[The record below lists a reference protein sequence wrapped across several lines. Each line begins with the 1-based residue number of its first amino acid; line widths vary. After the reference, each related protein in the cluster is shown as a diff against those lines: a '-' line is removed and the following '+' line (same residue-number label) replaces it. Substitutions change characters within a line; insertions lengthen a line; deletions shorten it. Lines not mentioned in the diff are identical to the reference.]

1 MNIEKY
7 NEFIKKFDS
16 LGNIHGIGIGHKTVD
31 GYDTDEKSIIF
42 SVIKKKPVEEVPEN
56 ELIPSIV
63 EIDGELIKTD
73 VVESPR
79 YVPMDDPRW
88 NVGRVSHNTVTPT
101 DVYQNGVR
109 LRWSDWMVTD
119 PKVLINNRK
128 RQRSLRGGISIVI
141 NNTYDT
147 AGTLGLIA
155 IDNETNSLVGLTNWH
170 VACKGTDPYY
180 THWRRFK
187 DVNLLNAE
195 IIQPATMD
203 SNTQNIV
210 GRIGVVKRY
219 MPMHPVIDLY
229 TGGRTNKLNEIDAAI
244 IAIDPPSKT
253 PGLID
258 TDSHKQLDLDFIEQ
272 NFVESGY
279 QKNIAPFVD
288 ENEVVR
294 PLPWAT
300 KEELD
305 KYLSP
310 DYLYGKHPEEGKF
323 FYLYKSA
330 RTTGVLGNQEEI
342 IPIMLSQ
349 VNVSHDLMY
358 EHYREP
364 YEESGGTFDSFATKF
379 HNVFSYVARSKT
391 SDGKVTGIFNP
402 IVGGDSGSVI
412 LAVIEGVMKVIG
424 LTYGGSQADDN
435 VSRNPDGSKKN
446 YSGIACRIDRVA
458 KLLNISA
465 WNGTFTQNGKPVT
478 YSNTNVQETLVVRG
492 KSDKTYIEKDGK
504 KYWQMGTVSEDV
516 EPNYP

>member
-7 NEFIKKFDS
+7 NEFTRKFEL

-56 ELIPSIV
+56 ELIPSMV

-79 YVPMDDPRW
+79 CVPMDNPGW
-88 NVGRVSHNTVTPT
+88 NVGRVSHATIAPT
-101 DVYQNGVR
+101 NEFQNGVR
-109 LRWSDWMVTD
+109 LRWSDWVVND

-128 RQRSLRGGISIVI
+128 KQRSLRGGISIVI
-141 NNTYDT
+141 NNTFPT

-155 IDNETNSLVGLTNWH
+155 IDNETNSLVGLTNYH
-170 VACKGTDPYY
+170 VACEGNDPYY
-180 THWRRFK
+180 TQWRRFK
-187 DVNLLNAE
+187 DVNLLDKE
-195 IIQPATMD
+195 IIQPAVID
-203 SNTQNIV
+203 SSTQN
-210 GRIGVVKRY
+210 RIGVVKRY
-219 MPMHPVIDLY
+219 MPMHPAIDES
-229 TGGRTNKLNEIDAAI
+229 TGEKTNKLNEIDAAI

-258 TDSHKQLDLDFIEQ
+258 TDSHKQLDLNFIEQ
-272 NFVESGY
+272 NFAESGY
-279 QKNIAPFVD
+279 QQNTAPFVD

-305 KYLSP
+305 THLSS
-310 DYLYGKHPEEGKF
+310 DYLFGKHPEDNKY

-330 RTTGVLGNQEEI
+330 RTTGVLGNQEAI
-342 IPIMLSQ
+342 VPIMLSE
-349 VNVSHDLMY
+349 VNVSHDIMY
-358 EHYREP
+358 RHYRKP
-364 YEESGGTFDSFATKF
+364 YEESEGTFDQFATKF
-379 HNVFSYVARSKT
+379 HNVFRYVART
-391 SDGKVTGIFNP
+391 RNDNEVVGIYNP
-402 IVGGDSGSVI
+402 VVGGDSGSAV

-424 LTYGGSQADDN
+424 LTYGGVNS
-435 VSRNPDGSKKN
+435 SETNPDGSFKS
-446 YSGIACRIDRVA
+446 YSGLACRIDRVA
-458 KLLNISA
+458 ELLNIRA

-516 EPNYP
+516 KPNYP